1 MKKLV
6 IATDCFV
13 PRWDGISRFLVD
25 IIPELPMFDI
35 TIIAPDFPGTYE
47 ADIQAKIIRV
57 PLGAITVG
65 DFTVSKTCSDIVEK
79 AVADADIVWAHT
91 LSRIGRAAINAG
103 KKHNKKVLF
112 YIHSIDW
119 ELVIKSLNLANPI
132 KNLSYPFIR
141 WNVINYYKKCSLLM
155 SPEQNVD
162 NILEWHG
169 ITVPYVRVK
178 LGVNLKRFTVPKN
191 KAKAKEL
198 VDISSKSTVVGFC
211 GRISQE
217 KDLKTLLTAFKRVR
231 AEISDTKLLV
241 VGTGIKE
248 IEDALQKEPGVIHVG
263 QKDDVVP
270 YLQAMDIF
278 VLPSLVETTSLATL
292 EAMACGAVPV
302 CTPVG
307 YVKEYINEK
316 VNGMLFPFQNST
328 ILYLKLKQLIEND
341 RLRQTL
347 SESARLTVQQ
357 KFNLLETIETVQK
370 ILTLSD

>member
-1 MKKLV
+1 
-6 IATDCFV
+6 
-13 PRWDGISRFLVD
+13 
-25 IIPELPMFDI
+25 
-35 TIIAPDFPGTYE
+35 
-47 ADIQAKIIRV
+47 
-57 PLGAITVG
+57 
-65 DFTVSKTCSDIVEK
+65 
-79 AVADADIVWAHT
+79 
-91 LSRIGRAAINAG
+91 
-103 KKHNKKVLF
+103 
-112 YIHSIDW
+112 
-119 ELVIKSLNLANPI
+119 
-132 KNLSYPFIR
+132 
-141 WNVINYYKKCSLLM
+141 M

-178 LGVNLKRFTVPKN
+178 LGVNLKRFTFPKN

-198 VDISSKSTVVGFC
+198 VDISPKSIVVGFC

-231 AEISDTKLLV
+231 AEIPDTQLLV

-316 VNGMLFPFQNST
+316 INGMLFPFQNST
-328 ILYLKLKQLIEND
+328 ILYLKLKQLIENN

-357 KFNLLETIETVQK
+357 KFNLLETIETVRK